1 MAELADAGDLKSLDF
16 GLAGSSPAAPTT
28 LLTKNIS
35 FYLQFCNKKFMLI
48 GEVVWYLVPFGF
60 EI

>member
-28 LLTKNIS
+28 FVAEQINVQIIASDTS
-35 FYLQFCNKKFMLI
+35 R
-48 GEVVWYLVPFGF
+48 
-60 EI
+60 